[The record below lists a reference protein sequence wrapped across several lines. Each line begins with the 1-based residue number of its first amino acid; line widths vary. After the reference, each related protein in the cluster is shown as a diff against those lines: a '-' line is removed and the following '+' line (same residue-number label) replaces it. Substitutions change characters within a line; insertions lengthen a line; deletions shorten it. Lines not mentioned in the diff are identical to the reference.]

1 MGGSRPTT
9 WGLFSSNGKLLS
21 SIAVQLIHQVLFVTS
36 KSGRSSSWTLRVG
49 LEAGARGAPWPG
61 HCCWL
66 CFWTCFFFFCCSGYI
81 FVRPEHKEPLWFG
94 AGSWAASKLS
104 RLASTYW
111 HFPLRSRTF
120 CSTVELWERSER
132 DFTLQPNHM
141 VSSGERGGLD
151 VREEGLEG

>member
-1 MGGSRPTT
+1 MGGSRLTT
-9 WGLFSSNGKLLS
+9 WGPFHLKWKTSFLYCSPAYSPGFICNLQVWQIFLLD
-21 SIAVQLIHQVLFVTS
+21 ATCRAG
-36 KSGRSSSWTLRVG
+36 GRP
-49 LEAGARGAPWPG
+49 PWPG

-111 HFPLRSRTF
+111 RFPLRSRTF

-151 VREEGLEG
+151 VREERLEG